1 MCDCV
6 HLCVDIFNYKNMF
19 LPHDVML
26 SAVYTV
32 VMCLSVI
39 LYCIKTAKHRITKI
53 MPHDS
58 PGTLVFWCRS
68 HGEIRTGSPPMG
80 RQMQVGGLKLATFD
94 GKRPI
99 TRAIPGLSCNI
110 ICIILRLAILI
121 QYRSVT
127 NKYTHRQTN
136 RQTDTQRRHIL
147 H

>member
-58 PGTLVFWCRS
+58 PGTLVF
-68 HGEIRTGSPPMG
+68 
-80 RQMQVGGLKLATFD
+80 
-94 GKRPI
+94 
-99 TRAIPGLSCNI
+99 
-110 ICIILRLAILI
+110 
-121 QYRSVT
+121 
-127 NKYTHRQTN
+127 
-136 RQTDTQRRHIL
+136 
-147 H
+147 